1 MDSTMMTI
9 VSFSLS
15 VISVLLIIAM
25 NWTTLKKLKRA
36 EKKEE
41 ELACN
46 ARLSKQLEE
55 TEYGQKIL
63 QRLEGIAQTQELY
76 NKALVSTLR
85 NDLLSV
91 TDEVLYINRKRN
103 TKSSKWYSLATRRER
118 FELLEEIMDCAFD
131 TYKMLGGNHIIE
143 DRYKECKAI
152 IKEAKKQA
160 EE

>member
-1 MDSTMMTI
+1 MDNVMSI

-15 VISVLLIIAM
+15 VVSVLLIIAL
-25 NWTTLKKLKRA
+25 NWSTLKKIKSA
-36 EKKEE
+36 QKKEE
-41 ELACN
+41 ELEYSM
-46 ARLSKQLEE
+46 RLSKKMEE
-55 TEYGQKIL
+55 SEYGKKV
-63 QRLEGIAQTQELY
+63 LEKLEDIAQTQELY
-76 NKALVSTLR
+76 NKALVNTLR

-103 TKSSKWYSLATRRER
+103 TTSSKWYSLGTRRER
-118 FELLEEIMDCAFD
+118 FELLEEIMDSAFD

-143 DRYKECKAI
+143 DRYRECKGI